1 MKRQSPSTQKKRN
14 RSNDNRVAGEMT
26 LKELMYF
33 KHTPAY
39 VPSNEFKDQME
50 MEDLFS
56 ADQPMTAKELQIS
69 QAQSK
74 LRDSVLNVNMDD
86 ILREIDV
93 LLQSPVSSQTQSRK
107 SLKWVE
113 ALDELYQE
121 FLHRSKY
128 VPVTDYPG
136 SPLSLSLSSL
146 SNTSSPLSV
155 DSQLRKKRR
164 LPNKV
169 TRSNRSTKY
178 NAWMEPNPK
187 PNPKPLIYKE
197 NPLNHSLKNPVQTQ
211 ILSPRKTGK
220 TGKKPERPLTASVIE
235 RLTEP
240 RFSQSSSFGFS
251 DKGPM
256 RKSELNTSKD

>member
-1 MKRQSPSTQKKRN
+1 MKRQPPSTQKKRN

-146 SNTSSPLSV
+146 SNSSSPLSL
-155 DSQLRKKRR
+155 DSELRNKRR

-178 NAWMEPNPK
+178 HAWMEPNP
-187 PNPKPLIYKE
+187 NPKPLTYQE
-197 NPLNHSLKNPVQTQ
+197 NPFKHSLKNPVQTQ

-220 TGKKPERPLTASVIE
+220 KRKRPLTASDIE
-235 RLTEP
+235 DLTKP
-240 RFSQSSSFGFS
+240 KFSLSSSSGFS

-256 RKSELNTSKD
+256 RKSELMSSR

>member
-1 MKRQSPSTQKKRN
+1 MKRHSAKRI
-14 RSNDNRVAGEMT
+14 RPNDNRVAGEMT

-50 MEDLFS
+50 MEDFVS
-56 ADQPMTAKELQIS
+56 ADQPMTADELNIS
-69 QAQSK
+69 RAQSK

-136 SPLSLSLSSL
+136 SPSPLSSL
-146 SNTSSPLSV
+146 SNSSSPLSL

-169 TRSNRSTKY
+169 TRSNRSTNY
-178 NAWMEPNPK
+178 HAWME

-211 ILSPRKTGK
+211 ILSPRKK